1 MQARFVDRDFSALE
15 RRYFRDVFIDTN
27 HVMAGIGDTSVGD
40 CAHVASA
47 YHCNTHGSHPITQG
61 AGVHTN
67 MRKCCYASPSMPYRS
82 YGQCDAALLRICA
95 TLWLFFLELV
105 CLGWMAVAT
114 PAIGQIS
121 EQTFG
126 PNSKFE
132 RCRTITNDTARLR
145 CYEEATP
152 KPAINPSQTSGRG
165 IGTWRLVRTPNPS
178 GGRDAVSIMETADMS
193 KSDLDLA
200 GLMLR
205 CGESGVEVLLV
216 LVRPLPPRA
225 DPKVTVSAG
234 GRTADFTATIVPPG
248 VAVLLPK
255 EATTLA
261 TGVWKAAPE
270 LSVQISAVQGEDER
284 SPIRGVIS
292 LAGLGEAL
300 ALLLSNCPLP

>member
-1 MQARFVDRDFSALE
+1 
-15 RRYFRDVFIDTN
+15 
-27 HVMAGIGDTSVGD
+27 
-40 CAHVASA
+40 
-47 YHCNTHGSHPITQG
+47 
-61 AGVHTN
+61 
-67 MRKCCYASPSMPYRS
+67 
-82 YGQCDAALLRICA
+82 
-95 TLWLFFLELV
+95 
-105 CLGWMAVAT
+105 
-114 PAIGQIS
+114 
-121 EQTFG
+121 
-126 PNSKFE
+126 
-132 RCRTITNDTARLR
+132 
-145 CYEEATP
+145 
-152 KPAINPSQTSGRG
+152 
-165 IGTWRLVRTPNPS
+165 
-178 GGRDAVSIMETADMS
+178 MS

-284 SPIRGVIS
+284 KARIRGVIS